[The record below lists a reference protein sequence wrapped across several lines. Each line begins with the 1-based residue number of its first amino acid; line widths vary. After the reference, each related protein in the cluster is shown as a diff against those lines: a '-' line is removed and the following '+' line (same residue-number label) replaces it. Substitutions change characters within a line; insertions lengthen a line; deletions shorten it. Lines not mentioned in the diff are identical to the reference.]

1 MSSNEAPI
9 IEVVDLVRRFGDRT
23 VLNDISFNVHRGET
37 LVIMGG
43 SGCGKSTLLR
53 HMIGSMKPTS
63 GSVKIFGEEIATMKE
78 REIGRVRQRFGMLF
92 QSGALLAS
100 LTVGENVALP
110 LFQHTE
116 KSPDEIEEIVKQ
128 KLQMVGL
135 TGFEDLKPAEISGGM
150 KKRVGLAR
158 ALALDPELLF
168 SDEPTSGLDPIMTAV
183 VDQLTLKLAHG
194 SHMTAVVVSHDMT
207 SAFRIATRMIML
219 GHGSIVAQ
227 GTPEEIR
234 TSTNPEVH
242 QFINGEADGR
252 QAAAFRGR
260 AASLSSQNSMKR
272 NLSDYVVAISVILCS
287 LVLLGALTVA
297 LSGYRLKKPK
307 RTLQINYEDVT
318 GIKVNSEVR
327 YAGAPAGRVIAMRHL
342 TAKEREASPNKMD
355 AVRVTVSLD
364 EGIPPLPT
372 DVTATLSSDTLLAPK
387 FVALS
392 AGTPGG
398 TTLAD
403 NAAIEGH
410 PAYGLEQ
417 ITAAAGPLFE
427 NANKLLDNLNA

>member
-1 MSSNEAPI
+1 
-9 IEVVDLVRRFGDRT
+9 
-23 VLNDISFNVHRGET
+23 
-37 LVIMGG
+37 
-43 SGCGKSTLLR
+43 
-53 HMIGSMKPTS
+53 
-63 GSVKIFGEEIATMKE
+63 
-78 REIGRVRQRFGMLF
+78 
-92 QSGALLAS
+92 
-100 LTVGENVALP
+100 
-110 LFQHTE
+110 
-116 KSPDEIEEIVKQ
+116 
-128 KLQMVGL
+128 
-135 TGFEDLKPAEISGGM
+135 
-150 KKRVGLAR
+150 
-158 ALALDPELLF
+158 
-168 SDEPTSGLDPIMTAV
+168 
-183 VDQLTLKLAHG
+183 
-194 SHMTAVVVSHDMT
+194 
-207 SAFRIATRMIML
+207 
-219 GHGSIVAQ
+219 
-227 GTPEEIR
+227 
-234 TSTNPEVH
+234 
-242 QFINGEADGR
+242 
-252 QAAAFRGR
+252 
-260 AASLSSQNSMKR
+260 MKR

-372 DVTATLSSDTLLAPK
+372 DVTATLSSDTMLAPK

-427 NANKLLDNLNA
+427 NANKLLDNLNATVTGLKGDLDQFTPKLGPLADSLKIDVDNLQNVITNFEGVAKGADKLFGTADTFISATDKQLREQLKQLHVVLLNLKVVTTHAKALVETLAEKPNRLIFSGKPATLTPESEILKSLKPLPAKKR

>member
-1 MSSNEAPI
+1 
-9 IEVVDLVRRFGDRT
+9 
-23 VLNDISFNVHRGET
+23 
-37 LVIMGG
+37 
-43 SGCGKSTLLR
+43 
-53 HMIGSMKPTS
+53 
-63 GSVKIFGEEIATMKE
+63 
-78 REIGRVRQRFGMLF
+78 
-92 QSGALLAS
+92 
-100 LTVGENVALP
+100 
-110 LFQHTE
+110 
-116 KSPDEIEEIVKQ
+116 
-128 KLQMVGL
+128 
-135 TGFEDLKPAEISGGM
+135 
-150 KKRVGLAR
+150 
-158 ALALDPELLF
+158 
-168 SDEPTSGLDPIMTAV
+168 
-183 VDQLTLKLAHG
+183 
-194 SHMTAVVVSHDMT
+194 
-207 SAFRIATRMIML
+207 
-219 GHGSIVAQ
+219 
-227 GTPEEIR
+227 
-234 TSTNPEVH
+234 
-242 QFINGEADGR
+242 
-252 QAAAFRGR
+252 
-260 AASLSSQNSMKR
+260 MKR

-355 AVRVTVSLD
+355 AVRVTVGLD

-372 DVTATLSSDTLLAPK
+372 DVTATLSSDTMLAPK

-417 ITAAAGPLFE
+417 ITAAAGPLFD
-427 NANKLLDNLNA
+427 NANKLFDNLNVTVTGLRGNLDQFMPKLGPLADSLKMDLDNLQNVITNLEGVAKGADKLFGTAGTFISTTDKQLQEQLKQLHVVLLNLKVVTTHAKALVETLAEKPNRLIFSGKPATLTPESEILKSLKPLPAKKR